1 MSDRSIPPPQGER
14 LRNLLQEAFD
24 ARRGE
29 VAPEGGSDEGET
41 LSEEELRVWSRLA
54 ETVQRLPTHPS
65 RSPSA
70 GFTDRVM
77 AAWKAEQ
84 AAGGFDDDE
93 TAYAVQP
100 LAGGAP
106 GDAAPQ
112 GFAWRRYGPWIAAA
126 ASALFV
132 IGAGLAARQMGF
144 GGGGHAPAIASV
156 APSPTATDA
165 RPEPN
170 VKSPAATEA
179 LASGPKPAGTQTVP
193 AAALEN
199 EKLSDLVGQLGKKS
213 WSLAEATGSEMQ
225 DVALLWKQPGAA
237 SADKG
242 KTPSGGLL
250 GPWTADSKQVEDQVF
265 QAVET
270 LWNGLPPL

>member
-1 MSDRSIPPPQGER
+1 MSDDSVSPPPGER

-24 ARRGE
+24 ARRGL
-29 VAPEGGSDEGET
+29 PDEACDEAGA

-54 ETVQRLPTHPS
+54 ETVQRLPGHPS

-93 TAYAVQP
+93 TAYAV
-100 LAGGAP
+100 ASATDGDGAA
-106 GDAAPQ
+106 DAAPQ
-112 GFAWRRYGPWIAAA
+112 GFAWRTYGPWIAAA
-126 ASALFV
+126 ASALLV

-144 GGGGHAPAIASV
+144 GAGGHAPAIASAV
-156 APSPTATDA
+156 PTAAATDGK
-165 RPEPN
+165 PGPK
-170 VKSPAATEA
+170 VKTPAPTEA
-179 LASGPKPAGTQTVP
+179 LVVAPQRTPAAGVP
-193 AAALEN
+193 AAAPEN
-199 EKLSDLVGQLGKKS
+199 EKLSDLVGQLGRKS

-237 SADKG
+237 SADPE
-242 KTPSGGLL
+242 KTPAGGLL
-250 GPWTADSKQVEDQVF
+250 GPWTADSKRVEDRVF